1 MSGPRDPR
9 ARARLH
15 TRLSAAVLAVG
26 LALVAMMIVVE
37 SEPGALP
44 LALVLVGG
52 TWLAIT
58 RLRLRRARRAG
69 P

>member
-1 MSGPRDPR
+1 MSGARDPR

-15 TRLSAAVLAVG
+15 TVIAAAILAIG
-26 LALVAMMIVVE
+26 LALVTMMIVVE

-52 TWLAIT
+52 TWLVVAW
-58 RLRLRRARRAG
+58 LRGRRARRM
-69 P
+69 